1 MIGRPSTYNEEI
13 AKELCARLAQGNS
26 LRTVCSDDD
35 MPDKSTVFRWMQVHE
50 GFRDQYVRAKGEGS
64 DAIAEQMFDIADEEP
79 PLRED
84 GSIDPA
90 FIAYAKHRTE
100 TRKWYLARIAP
111 RRFGDKIEQT
121 LVGADG
127 GPIKTE
133 SVVSVSESTLSSILD
148 RL

>member
-1 MIGRPSTYNEEI
+1 LTGRPSTFTQEI
-13 AKELCARLAQGNS
+13 AREICSRLAQGQS
-26 LRTVCSDDD
+26 LRTVCADED
-35 MPDKSTVFRWMQVHE
+35 MPAKSTVFRWMQDHD

-84 GSIDPA
+84 GSVDPG

-111 RRFGDKIEQT
+111 KRFGDKIEQT

-133 SVVSVSESTLSSILD
+133 TVLAVDEKVLGSILD

>member
-1 MIGRPSTYNEEI
+1 MGRHTEFTQEI
-13 AKELCARLAQGNS
+13 AREICSRLAQGQS
-26 LRTVCSDDD
+26 LRTVCADDD
-35 MPDKSTVFRWMQVHE
+35 MPDKSTVFRWMQSQE

-79 PLRED
+79 PRRDD
-84 GSIDPA
+84 GSVDPG

-111 RRFGDKIEQT
+111 KRFGDKIEQT

-127 GPIKTE
+127 GPIQ
-133 SVVSVSESTLSSILD
+133 SETKIAVDEKVLGSILD